1 MNLLKKLKRDERAVT
16 GIVVVLVVGL
26 ITIGIILPV
35 GLMVTGSLY
44 TTISDLNLGTS
55 GNATRTTLFN
65 NIYAAYNLSVI
76 VPIISAAGLIIGVI
90 GAYFAFRKQ

>member
-1 MNLLKKLKRDERAVT
+1 MFEKLKNDKRGVS
-16 GIVVVLVVGL
+16 GIVIVLVVGL

-44 TTISDLNLGTS
+44 STIATLDLGTS

-90 GAYFAFRKQ
+90 GAYFAFRSKP